1 MNKIYHYLLLLAMLA
16 GLTACDDD
24 FGREYGIPDG
34 ESLLTMRLDFRDFTP
49 ALTKSRG
56 MKGDTIKEINELW
69 VAVYQLDGTNVLTQR
84 IDDFTVRDVRPN
96 TRPDTINS
104 TETQTGHAEF
114 KLRLY
119 NDRYRIYA
127 IANYDLSSLGP
138 NPTEDEIKNVQLT
151 WKEKTE
157 QNDAMFGFFTTS
169 DTENPPTTF
178 NAPEVVVRG
187 TGTLHAWLRRAVSKL
202 TIVYDGS
209 GLKEGVFV
217 YIKSAQIKDMPYDC
231 LLGADN
237 DYNRIAN
244 GYKLVDG
251 DTIKYYQGDTEPD
264 DLYDFTADYKNRV
277 TCGGPLV
284 GSHADDANSLFFF
297 ENIQPKG
304 KVGTVTDKR
313 QDVSGENK
321 QVSYPGGKFET
332 SEAWKDGRPY
342 GTYVEIK
349 GYYMSIAEGKM
360 SQGPITYRFMLGK
373 NVIDDYAAER
383 NYHYKLTM
391 TFKGYANDVD
401 FHIDYKVRKP
411 SAMIPP
417 MFISYLYNH
426 SAYHSISISS
436 GNKKIKKIQADI
448 VENHWWPTG
457 ATQSP
462 SWGEQGVYWGAGV
475 DAKDNYQWHGFLSLR
490 KTKEPVL
497 TGNSAKYGPTD
508 DNAKYYYSHLRHSRE
523 YSDMS
528 VDPVTKD
535 AWHSKDNRAVNPPP
549 IELTVVPKNYKE
561 ETGDEYYVKLNDK
574 DPDSLVYELK
584 IPMYTRAKQMIKSSA
599 YTGNNPYVAY
609 QRGAMVKYQIWLEGD
624 AESKPSIV
632 ETVPITQVRRIVNPK
647 GIYRTENDN
656 SDFWAE
662 LLVLPREED
671 TDFINLASEGRWRA
685 EVLGDQIVTL
695 GLSRGT
701 GGNSMIDGK
710 TGSDL
715 QFNVQFTG
723 TPGEAVIRVEYH
735 DYTCQHLI
743 FVRKGSGKV
752 QLLDKGPQ
760 WYYTNLRT
768 KDTECKLPQEEGS
781 LFKYG
786 NLDMPLDAST
796 NKNDKPIWINVTFK
810 DFQDPRDKDLNI
822 ATSDYSTTMKTTKW
836 KGVWAKSSRTQN
848 FDNTNAGKP
857 GVSGRIATLTDYND
871 MRKSADIGYGYGVLY
886 GDGATE
892 CAKTIQDAY
901 GYIWNNTEKA
911 KQGMR
916 GVFIYNQ
923 NANSAYFANNIFLPI
938 GNSGYGHRRTENR
951 SQGGD
956 PDQPRN
962 DPNSSSKFLDYAGL
976 LKYAARN
983 DYYKNNVDCRP
994 LFYDLWRRPGAIY
1007 WLASPHT
1014 INLGAG
1020 DGTQTYLGWDINY
1033 FTFDYF
1039 GFMAADL
1046 FLDSGASGTG
1056 NYNTSACFVRMVN

>member
-178 NAPEVVVRG
+178 DAPEVVVRG

-321 QVSYPGGKFET
+321 QVSYPGGKFES

-462 SWGEQGVYWGAGV
+462 SWGAQGVYWGAGV
-475 DAKDNYQWHGFLSLR
+475 DASDNYQWHGFLSLR
-490 KTKEPVL
+490 KTRDAVL
-497 TGNSAKYGPTD
+497 TIS
-508 DNAKYYYSHLRHSRE
+508 DNKSYYYDHLRHSRE

-528 VDPVTKD
+528 VDAATKTGKHIKD
-535 AWHSKDNRAVNPPP
+535 ARRSAPN
-549 IELTVVPKNYKE
+549 TSVVPATYTE
-561 ETGDEYYVKLNDK
+561 LEGDEYYVTLNDK

-584 IPMYTRAKQMIKSSA
+584 IPMYTRAKQMIKSSG

-671 TDFINLASEGRWRA
+671 TDFINLVSEGRWRA

-695 GLSRGT
+695 GHAQGT
-701 GGNSMIDGK
+701 GGNSMIEGK
-710 TGSDL
+710 TGSNL

-752 QLLDKGPQ
+752 QLIEGGPQ
-760 WYYTNLRT
+760 WHYTNLRT

-822 ATSDYSTTMKTTKW
+822 ATSDYSEPTNTTKW
-836 KGVWAKSSRTQN
+836 SDFYAKSYSTQT
-848 FDNTNAGKP
+848 FDATESGKSS
-857 GVSGRIATLTDYND
+857 VDGRIASYDDYNN
-871 MRKSADIGYGYGVLY
+871 MYNSPDIGYGYGVLY
-886 GDGATE
+886 GDGATK
-892 CAKTIQDAY
+892 CAKTIMDAY
-901 GYIWNNTEKA
+901 GYIWNNSNSA
-911 KQGMR
+911 SQGMR
-916 GVFIYNQ
+916 GLFIYNL
-923 NANSAYFANNIFLPI
+923 NPNSSLYTNNIFLPI
-938 GNSGYGHRRTENR
+938 GNSGYGHRRTEGR

-956 PDQPRN
+956 PDAPRN
-962 DPNSSSKFLDYAGL
+962 DINSSSKFLDYAGL
-976 LKYAARN
+976 LKYSGRN
-983 DYYKNNVDCRP
+983 DYYPENFKNAWGGVSKVSDRP
-994 LFYDLWRRPGAIY
+994 IFYDLWRRPGAIY
-1007 WLASPHT
+1007 WLNKAS
-1014 INLGAG
+1014 G
-1020 DGTQTYLGWDINY
+1020 DGTAGAQVMGWDINY
-1033 FTFDYF
+1033 FSFDYF
-1039 GFMAADL
+1039 GYNLSDL
-1046 FLDSGASGTG
+1046 FYGELGKNKSL
-1056 NYNTSACFVRMVN
+1056 NTSACFVRMVN

>member
-1 MNKIYHYLLLLAMLA
+1 MNKIYHYLLLLVMATGLA
-16 GLTACDDD
+16 ACDDD

-34 ESLLTMRLDFRDFTP
+34 ESLLTMRLDFRGFTP

-69 VAVYQLDGTNVLTQR
+69 VAVYKLDGTNVLTQR

-104 TETQTGHAEF
+104 TELQTGHAEF

-127 IANYDLSSLGP
+127 IANYDLSELGP
-138 NPTEDEIKNVQLT
+138 NPTEEEIKNVQLT
-151 WKEKTE
+151 WKKKTE
-157 QNDAMFGFFTTS
+157 QNDAMFGFFAVS

-178 NAPEVVVRG
+178 DAPEVVVRG

-217 YIKSAQIKDMPYDC
+217 YIKSAQIKDMPHDC

-244 GYKLVDG
+244 GYELVDG
-251 DTIKYYQGDTEPD
+251 DTIKYYSGDEEPE
-264 DLYDFTADYKNRV
+264 DLFDYNANYKNRV
-277 TCGGPLV
+277 TCGGPKV

-304 KVGTVTDKR
+304 KAGTVTDKR
-313 QDVSGENK
+313 QDVSGANK

-360 SQGPITYRFMLGK
+360 SRGPITYRFMLGK
-373 NVIDDYAAER
+373 NEIDDYAAER

-401 FHIDYKVRKP
+401 FHIDYKVHKP

-417 MFISYLYNH
+417 MYISYLYNH
-426 SAYHSISISS
+426 SAYHSMSISS
-436 GNKKIKKIQADI
+436 GNKKLKKIRAEI
-448 VENHWWPTG
+448 LENHWWPTG

-462 SWGEQGVYWGAGV
+462 GHGQPGVYWGAGV
-475 DAKDNYQWHGFLSLR
+475 DDADDYQWHGFLSLR
-490 KTKEPVL
+490 KTKTPVL
-497 TGNSAKYGPTD
+497 TGNSAIYDITG
-508 DNAKYYYSHLRHSRE
+508 DNAKYYYSNLRHSRE

-528 VDPVTKD
+528 VDPVKKE
-535 AWHSKDNRAVNPPP
+535 AWHSKDNRSEKPSPTN
-549 IELTVVPKNYKE
+549 LTVVPKSFKE
-561 ETGDEYYVKLNDK
+561 MDGDEYYVKLNDK

-609 QRGAMVKYQIWLEGD
+609 QRGAVVKYQIWRDGD
-624 AESKPSIV
+624 AENKPSIV
-632 ETVPITQVRRIVNPK
+632 EIVPITQVRRIVNPK
-647 GIYRTENDN
+647 GIYRTEDDN
-656 SDFWAE
+656 SDFWVE
-662 LLVLPREED
+662 LLVLEQEEN
-671 TDFINLASEGRWRA
+671 TDFINLPSEGRWRA

-695 GLSRGT
+695 GLSKNT
-701 GGNSMIDGK
+701 GGNRSIDGK
-710 TGSDL
+710 TGGDI
-715 QFNVQFTG
+715 QFNVKFTG
-723 TPGEAVIRVEYH
+723 TAGEAVIRVEYH
-735 DYTCQHLI
+735 NYTCQHLI

-752 QLLDKGPQ
+752 QLLKDGPQ
-760 WYYTNLRT
+760 WHYTNLRT

-796 NKNDKPIWINVTFK
+796 NKNDRTPWTNVTFEY
-810 DFQDPRDKDLNI
+810 FEDPRNKNLNI
-822 ATSDYSTTMKTTKW
+822 ATSDYSSKMTTTKW
-836 KGVWAKSSRTQN
+836 QGFWAKSSKSQKFN
-848 FDNTNAGKP
+848 GTNAGNP
-857 GVSGRIATLTDYND
+857 GVGGRIASFSDFNN
-871 MRKSADIGYGYGVLY
+871 MRLSDDIGYGFGVLY

-892 CAKTIQDAY
+892 CARTIQDAY
-901 GYIWNNTEKA
+901 GYIWNNTDKS

-916 GVFIYNQ
+916 GIFIYNL
-923 NANSAYFANNIFLPI
+923 NEKSPYYANNIFLPI

-951 SQGGD
+951 AQGGD
-956 PDQPRN
+956 PDDSRD
-962 DPNSSSKFLDYAGL
+962 DPKGSSKFRDYAGL
-976 LKYAARN
+976 LKYSARN
-983 DYYKNNVDCRP
+983 DYYNANVQCRP

-1007 WLASPHT
+1007 WLGQPVT
-1014 INLGAG
+1014 TNVG
-1020 DGTQTYLGWDINY
+1020 DGNQTYLGWDINY
-1033 FTFDYF
+1033 FTFDFYP
-1039 GFMAADL
+1039 FMSGDL
-1046 FLDSGASGTG
+1046 FLDSGVSGTG
-1056 NYNTSACFVRMVN
+1056 NYNTSACFVRMVD